1 MLPIVALTST
11 APLIIDQPE
20 DNLDN
25 RLVSRSLFRILA
37 RLKESRQI
45 IVATHNPNILVSG
58 DAEQVLVLSPSGK
71 LEESGSID
79 KAEIVKHVI
88 SLMEGGA
95 EAFRKRQTRYGDLIK
110 EKMAE

>member
-25 RLVSRSLFRILA
+25 KLVSRTLFKILA

-45 IVATHNPNILVSG
+45 IVATHSPNILVSG
-58 DAEQVLVLSPSGK
+58 DAEQVLILSPSGN

-79 KAEIVKHVI
+79 KIEVVEHVVG
-88 SLMEGGA
+88 LMEGGA
-95 EAFRKRQTRYGDLIK
+95 EAFKKRQMRYGDLIQ
-110 EKMAE
+110 